1 MKQTLLVL
9 ALVALPPQAAMAQV
23 PKPPEDVL
31 ARYLYAPE
39 LVLDNQQ
46 AINLSDR
53 ARLTIQEAMLDAQKR
68 FLGLQFMMSKE
79 TETLRNLLR
88 SGAVDSTAVLKQ
100 IDQMLGIER
109 EVKRTQMSLMIRIKN
124 TLTRDQQVVLDEIR
138 SRGREQ

>member
-1 MKQTLLVL
+1 MKQILLVL
-9 ALVALPPQAAMAQV
+9 ALVTLAPQAAMAQA

-53 ARLTIQEAMLDAQKR
+53 ARLAIQEAMMDAQQR
-68 FLGLQFMMSKE
+68 FMGLQFMMSKE

-88 SGAVDSTAVLKQ
+88 TGSVDSVAVLKQ

-124 TLTRDQQVVLDEIR
+124 TLTPEQQAALDQIRTRGRDQ
-138 SRGREQ
+138 

>member
-1 MKQTLLVL
+1 MKQALLVL
-9 ALVALPPQAAMAQV
+9 SLIVLASPAAMAQA

-68 FLGLQFMMSKE
+68 FMGLQFMMSKE

-88 SGAVDSTAVLKQ
+88 TGSVDSMAVLKQ

-124 TLTRDQQVVLDEIR
+124 TLTPEQQVVLDGIR
-138 SRGREQ
+138 TRGREQ

>member
-1 MKQTLLVL
+1 MKQALLVL
-9 ALVALPPQAAMAQV
+9 SLVALSSSAAHAQS
-23 PKPPEDVL
+23 PRPDEDVL

-53 ARLTIQEAMLDAQKR
+53 ARLTIQEAMMQAQQR
-68 FLGLQFMMSKE
+68 FMGLKFMMSKE

-88 SGAVDSTAVLKQ
+88 TGTVDSAAVLKQ

-109 EVKRTQMSLMIRIKN
+109 EVKHTQLSLMIRIKN
-124 TLTRDQQVVLDEIR
+124 TLTPEQQATLDRIRTAGRDQ
-138 SRGREQ
+138 

>member
-1 MKQTLLVL
+1 MKQALLVL
-9 ALVALPPQAAMAQV
+9 AFLALASPEAMAQE

-31 ARYLYAPE
+31 ARYLYSPE

-68 FLGLQFMMSKE
+68 FMGLQFMMSKE

-88 SGAVDSTAVLKQ
+88 TGSVDSTAVLKQ

-124 TLTRDQQVVLDEIR
+124 TLTPEQQAALDQIR
-138 SRGREQ
+138 VRGRDR